1 MSSFRRSPSL
11 ESVSSVRSLES
22 MQSIDSVKSSS
33 SALSPGG
40 ESDKASDFGDLNDM
54 DMGRTIASAPV
65 VPAVA
70 DGDVETPSSMDDG
83 LPNTCDAE
91 REPAPNSTEEPAPS
105 GHRKHDRFYL
115 DPRTIKLVLDDGTLY
130 RVFRQSFAAHSTLF
144 TKEYLAGRGDDEV
157 IKLPGVSSV
166 DLDRFLSLMYPSE
179 LATCELS
186 SAQDWISVLRLA
198 HRWSFPTLQARAL
211 REIELVGNAVD
222 KIATAREFSDLETS
236 KQWLMPA
243 FVEACATRSWLGS
256 ISVQDAERLG
266 AGTILAVARIREE
279 MREVGGRKYDIE
291 NAIAASG
298 LATARTKTRTKP
310 IVTATA
316 STSPDARSLSAE
328 KVTTCATEVD
338 TSVPVSDANPT
349 ASGPMAADEALKA
362 HQSLFGGWAGTVD
375 GNWMSGAQKG
385 TVSIQDIGKGASS
398 KSNGLQAVHTPILSS
413 VTTTPDMPPQGV
425 TAGPIQV
432 PATAPP
438 PMDSREYK
446 EDDSN
451 MSPLDRA
458 RLALSIAQSSE
469 GESPKVMHSK
479 RARASRIANKILN
492 ESPCSNYLKDQ
503 DFTLSPTMP
512 PDQALRRVCQRI
524 ACLLSRKLL
533 IAHAP
538 EQSNVDEQSIPTVL
552 RVVVPKGVKGVQ
564 IKRRISAGL
573 KGQGLT
579 IREDVNNR
587 RVLSVHVPQI
597 NSA

>member
-1 MSSFRRSPSL
+1 MSILRRSPSL

-22 MQSIDSVKSSS
+22 MQSLDSAKSFS
-33 SALSPGG
+33 SAHSPGG
-40 ESDKASDFGDLNDM
+40 ESAKLSDYGDLNNI
-54 DMGRTIASAPV
+54 DMGRTITKAPV
-65 VPAVA
+65 VPAVV
-70 DGDVETPSSMDDG
+70 DGDVEKPSPTDDG
-83 LPNTCDAE
+83 AQSTCDDE
-91 REPAPNSTEEPAPS
+91 CEPAPKSPVEPAPPD
-105 GHRKHDRFYL
+105 HRKHDRFYM

-130 RVFRQSFAAHSTLF
+130 RVFRQSFATHSTLF
-144 TKEYLAGRGDDEV
+144 AEEYLAGRGDDEV
-157 IKLPGVSSV
+157 TKLPGVSSV

-179 LATCELS
+179 VATCELS
-186 SAQDWISVLRLA
+186 SAQDWISILRLA
-198 HRWSFPTLQARAL
+198 HRWSFPTLRARAL
-211 REIELVGNAVD
+211 REIELVGSAVD
-222 KIATAREFSDLETS
+222 KIATAREFGDLEPS

-243 FVEACATRSWLGS
+243 FVEACTTRSWLGS
-256 ISVQDAERLG
+256 VSVQDAERLG
-266 AGTILAVARIREE
+266 AGTILALAKIREE
-279 MREVGGRKYDIE
+279 MREVGGRKYDTE
-291 NAIAASG
+291 NAIAAFG
-298 LATARTKTRTKP
+298 LATERPKTRTDP
-310 IVTATA
+310 TVATTA
-316 STSPDARSLSAE
+316 STSPHARSLSAA
-328 KVTTCATEVD
+328 KVTEGGPDVD

-349 ASGPMAADEALKA
+349 ASRPIAADEALKT
-362 HQSLFGGWAGTVD
+362 HQSLFGGWAGTSG
-375 GNWMSGAQKG
+375 GNGTSGTHKG
-385 TVSIQDIGKGASS
+385 TDSMHDIGKGASS

-413 VTTTPDMPPQGV
+413 VTTTPDMPHQGV

-438 PMDSREYK
+438 PVDLREHK
-446 EDDSN
+446 EDDGN

-479 RARASRIANKILN
+479 RARASRIADKILN

-503 DFTLSPTMP
+503 DFTLSPTVP

-524 ACLLSRKLL
+524 ACLISRKLL

-552 RVVVPKGVKGVQ
+552 RVVVPKGVKGAP